1 MSGKKINI
9 RPRPSSQARAQAEA
23 WVENRGQEENQVV
36 QMKRLTV
43 DIPDELHRKMKADC
57 AMQGL
62 KIADVIREM
71 LMERFGR

>member
-23 WVENRGQEENQVV
+23 WVENRDQEENQVV

-43 DIPDELHRKMKADC
+43 EGALRVSDN
-57 AMQGL
+57 
-62 KIADVIREM
+62 
-71 LMERFGR
+71 